1 MPRVPTDYSKTCIYK
16 LVHKEDFNNE
26 NIYIGSTT
34 NFRKR
39 KNKHK
44 SIINKES
51 NNDYNQLKYVYIRE
65 NGGWNQWNMIEI
77 EKYPCNDKREAE
89 AKEEYWRIH
98 FNAVL
103 NSKVC
108 SSLTNNKTEYYK
120 KYCENNKEKL
130 AEKAKQYYE
139 NNKENYKEKKKIYYE
154 HNKEKNKEKKNE
166 LSKQYREKNKEK
178 ITCECGC
185 EIQKLKIKIHKQ
197 TLKHMKLMTQKMKNE
212 IC

>member
-39 KNKHK
+39 KNEHK
-44 SIINKES
+44 NCCNNEKYKRYHQKNYQSIR
-51 NNDYNQLKYVYIRE
+51 D
-65 NGGWNQWNMIEI
+65 NGGWSEWNMIEI

-89 AKEEYWRIH
+89 TKEEYWRTH

-103 NSKVC
+103 NSQAC
-108 SSLTNNKTEYYK
+108 HSFTDDKTEY
-120 KYCENNKEKL
+120 
-130 AEKAKQYYE
+130 
-139 NNKENYKEKKKIYYE
+139 KKI
-154 HNKEKNKEKKNE
+154 
-166 LSKQYREKNKEK
+166 YREKNKEK
-178 ITCECGC
+178 ISKNMKIYYENNKEKNKEKITEYKKEKMTCECGC

-197 TLKHMKLMTQKMKNE
+197 TPKHMKLMTQKMKNE

>member
-77 EKYPCNDKREAE
+77 EKYQCNDKREAE
-89 AKEEYWRIH
+89 AKEEYWRTH
-98 FNAVL
+98 FNAIL
-103 NSKVC
+103 NSKAC
-108 SSLTNNKTEYYK
+108 SSLTDNKTEYGKIYRETNKEEIAENGKIYRQDNKEEIAEYK
-120 KYCENNKEKL
+120 KIYRENNKEKI
-130 AEKAKQYYE
+130 AE
-139 NNKENYKEKKKIYYE
+139 NGKIYCE
-154 HNKEKNKEKKNE
+154 T
-166 LSKQYREKNKEK
+166 NKEK
-178 ITCECGC
+178 IAEYKKRYDETNKEKINKQRR
-185 EIQKLKIKIHKQ
+185 EKNLKKKEQNNQ
-197 TLKHMKLMTQKMKNE
+197 T
-212 IC
+212 I

>member
-39 KNKHK
+39 KNEHK
-44 SIINKES
+44 NCCNNEKYKRYHQKNYQSIR
-51 NNDYNQLKYVYIRE
+51 D
-65 NGGWNQWNMIEI
+65 NGGWNEWNMIEI

-89 AKEEYWRIH
+89 AKEEYWRTH

-103 NSKVC
+103 NSQAC
-108 SSLTNNKTEYYK
+108 HSFTDDKTEY
-120 KYCENNKEKL
+120 
-130 AEKAKQYYE
+130 
-139 NNKENYKEKKKIYYE
+139 KKI
-154 HNKEKNKEKKNE
+154 
-166 LSKQYREKNKEK
+166 YREKNKEK
-178 ITCECGC
+178 ISKNMKIYYENNKEKNKEKITEYKKEKMTCECGC
-185 EIQKLKIKIHKQ
+185 EIQKIKIKIHKQ
-197 TLKHMKLMTQKMKNE
+197 TPKHMKLMTQKMKNE